1 MFCPSLRRSLLAGA
15 FTLSAALTTAA
26 QAFCGF
32 YVGKADADLF
42 NDASQVV
49 MVRDGD
55 RTTIT
60 MRNDYKGPL
69 GDFAMVVPV
78 PEVLKKDQIKVVD
91 KVLIERIDAYSA
103 PRLAEYHDGNPCGP
117 RREMMLQGRAAAG
130 VPAPMAARPASRADL
145 GVQVE
150 AQYTIGEYDVVI
162 LSANESNGLE
172 TWLLQNGYKIPAGA
186 AKALAPYIKQ
196 ELKFFVARVDMTEHA
211 KTGSEYLRPMQFNFR
226 SEKFMLPIRLG
237 MLNARGPQDL
247 VLWVLSKQGRVEAT
261 NYRTVKLPAN
271 MDIPTY
277 VRGDF
282 RSFYKSM
289 FDEQAKREAYKV
301 VFTEYVW
308 DMGWCDPCAAN
319 PLTPAELKGLG
330 VTWLAG
336 DQHVTPGTPGNPRL
350 MPRRPAPSTS
360 EAQPVMVTRLHVRY
374 TPQTFPEDLVFQETK
389 DRGNY
394 QTRYVLRHPF
404 KIAEDA
410 CPEAKAYLEQVRNR
424 QEKEAQVLAN
434 LTGWE
439 IGGIRDKMGLHRAA
453 RGWRSIFSEDWFKAS
468 P

>member
-1 MFCPSLRRSLLAGA
+1 MALHHAILAGA
-15 FTLSAALTTAA
+15 LALSAALAPSA
-26 QAFCGF
+26 HAFCGF

-69 GDFAMVVPV
+69 ADFAMVVPV
-78 PEVLKKDQIKVVD
+78 PEVLQKDQIKVVD
-91 KVLIERIDAYSA
+91 KALIERIDAYSA
-103 PRLAEYHDGNPCGP
+103 PRLAEYHDANPCEP
-117 RREMMLQGRAAAG
+117 RRELMLGRAAG
-130 VPAPMAARPASRADL
+130 APTAALAARPSSRADL

-172 TWLLQNGYKIPAGA
+172 TWLLQNGYRIPAGA

-196 ELKFFVARVDMTEHA
+196 GLKFFVARVDMAEHA
-211 KTGSEYLRPMQFNFR
+211 KTGSEYLRPMQFSFR

-247 VLWVLSKQGRVEAT
+247 VLWVLSKQGRVETT

-277 VRGDF
+277 LRGDF

-289 FDEQAKREAYKV
+289 FDEQAKRESYKV

-330 VTWLAG
+330 VSWLAG
-336 DQHVTPGTPGNPRL
+336 SQHVTPGGPGI
-350 MPRRPAPSTS
+350 MPRRPAPTS

-374 TPQTFPEDLVFQETK
+374 TPETFPEDLAFQETK

-404 KIAEDA
+404 KIDEDA
-410 CPEAKAYLEQVRNR
+410 CPAAKAYLQQVRNR

-439 IGGIRDKMGLHRAA
+439 VSGIRDKMGLQRAL
-453 RGWRSIFSEDWFKAS
+453 RGWRGLFSEDWFKAS

>member
-1 MFCPSLRRSLLAGA
+1 MSFRRTLLAGA
-15 FTLSAALTTAA
+15 FMLSAAIAPA
-26 QAFCGF
+26 VHAFCGF

-60 MRNDYKGPL
+60 MRNDYNGPL
-69 GDFAMVVPV
+69 ADFAMVVPV

-103 PRLAEYHDGNPCGP
+103 PRLAEYHDANPCEP
-117 RREMMLQGRAAAG
+117 RREMLLGRAAA
-130 VPAPMAARPASRADL
+130 APMAQAMELRAPSRADL

-150 AQYTIGEYDVVI
+150 AQYTIGEYEVVI

-196 ELKFFVARVDMTEHA
+196 ELKFFVARVDMAEHA
-211 KTGSEYLRPMQFNFR
+211 KTGSEFLRPMQFSFR

-277 VRGDF
+277 LRGDF
-282 RSFYKSM
+282 RTFYKAM

-330 VTWLAG
+330 VSWLAES
-336 DQHVTPGTPGNPRL
+336 QHVTPGGRPGV
-350 MPRRPAPSTS
+350 MQRRPAPMPSD
-360 EAQPVMVTRLHVRY
+360 AQPVMVTRLHLRY

-424 QEKEAQVLAN
+424 REKEAQVLAN

-439 IGGIRDKMGLHRAA
+439 VNGVRDKMGLQRAA
-453 RGWRSIFSEDWFKAS
+453 RGWRSIFGEDWFRAA